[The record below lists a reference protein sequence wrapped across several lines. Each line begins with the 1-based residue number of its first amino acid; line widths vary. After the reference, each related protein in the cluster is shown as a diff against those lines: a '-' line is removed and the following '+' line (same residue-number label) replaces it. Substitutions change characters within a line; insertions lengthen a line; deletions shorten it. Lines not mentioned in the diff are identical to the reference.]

1 MLANLKTKWQSLI
14 FRLLFYFLLA
24 LIALAIVL
32 GISFTQRIK
41 PHVENEILP
50 NVERYIEYLI
60 DDIGVPPDL
69 AVAQRLAD
77 ELPFELRIE
86 GRGVDWS
93 SSTNLRPISYYDFE
107 AVPRPYDNVYVSHH
121 RRAEFLM
128 IEQGAY
134 RYLFAVDN
142 GFRRGQERRHG
153 FLFVSMG
160 LIFFLLYLAI
170 RRMFRP
176 IEAMSQQLRR
186 MLSWYQRVDL
196 SAQETLQQLMDCS
209 ADELWLTRS
218 STVDLSVGL
227 SGLQ

>member
-41 PHVENEILP
+41 PHLENEILP

-77 ELPFELRIE
+77 ELPFELRLE

-93 SSTNLRPISYYDFE
+93 SSRNLRPISHYDFE
-107 AVPRPYDNVYVSHH
+107 AAPRPLGPASGSPGP
-121 RRAEFLM
+121 F
-128 IEQGAY
+128 GAK
-134 RYLFAVDN
+134 
-142 GFRRGQERRHG
+142 
-153 FLFVSMG
+153 
-160 LIFFLLYLAI
+160 
-170 RRMFRP
+170 
-176 IEAMSQQLRR
+176 
-186 MLSWYQRVDL
+186 RV
-196 SAQETLQQLMDCS
+196 
-209 ADELWLTRS
+209 S
-218 STVDLSVGL
+218 STVRKSFVLKVPHRLSKPVRADRRL
-227 SGLQ
+227 SGEEGGPAVQSRATT